1 MTTRSTLHP
10 VLRDREGLAI
20 IGRTRHDLMG
30 IRYEGEEGGNTP
42 PAPPAGGEPT
52 PPPAPPAPAPPAP
65 TPQPP
70 APPAPQPPSPSS
82 QQPIDFRG
90 DPNEY
95 IRELREESKSRRQA
109 NEQLTTQVGELT
121 QTNETLTAQNAQLAR
136 ANAVILAAGGLGANA
151 AAILDAKSLDSK
163 LAAVDPSDPE
173 AVKTF
178 ITEAMESNPAF
189 KTGPTLP
196 PTSGGG
202 HQGGQ
207 PPAAPT
213 TLEGAVS
220 KALGG

>member
-1 MTTRSTLHP
+1 MNKRTTVHP
-10 VLRDREGLAI
+10 VLRDRDGLAI

-30 IRYEGEEGGNTP
+30 IRYDGEEGGNTP
-42 PAPPAGGEPT
+42 PAPPAGGGNST
-52 PPPAPPAPAPPAP
+52 PPPAPPAPAP
-65 TPQPP
+65 QPP
-70 APPAPQPPSPSS
+70 APPTPPAPQPPAPAP
-82 QQPIDFRG
+82 QPPIDFRG

-95 IRELREESKSRRQA
+95 IRELREESKSRRLA
-109 NEQLTTQVGELT
+109 NEQLTSQLAETT
-121 QTNETLTAQNAQLAR
+121 HTNETLAAQNAQLAR
-136 ANAVILAAGGLGANA
+136 ANAVILAAAGLGANA

-196 PTSGGG
+196 PSSGGG

-213 TLEGAVS
+213 TLEGAIS